1 MSNATAAAPAIT
13 PDFLALVE
21 SFLPPHI
28 AAGLSPEDA
37 ITAAIRDVAAW
48 AADRKARLTGGDPAY
63 KAAAVRY
70 VAEQVWT
77 ACQPGTVAK

>member
-1 MSNATAAAPAIT
+1 MSNATAAAPVIT

-21 SFLPPHI
+21 SFLPAHL
-28 AAGLSPEDA
+28 AAGLSSDDA

-48 AADRKARLTGGDPAY
+48 AADRKARLANDPAY

-70 VAEQVWT
+70 VAEQVWA
-77 ACQPGTVAK
+77 ACQPGAVAK

>member
-1 MSNATAAAPAIT
+1 MSNATAAAPVAIT

-48 AADRKARLTGGDPAY
+48 AADRKARLANDPAY

-77 ACQPGTVAK
+77 ACQPATVPA